1 MEQHKK
7 SLENLDI
14 SGVQNISKD
23 ISGAALGE
31 LSLKNLDKNLQILK
45 EVGVAEICKATKI
58 ASKNIHSILEKRY
71 ESLSR
76 VHARGFIQIL
86 EREYKI
92 DLSAWMKEFDKV
104 CVFKEG
110 VSEEKNQETDPEET
124 AKKPLKV
131 ELDYSINQA
140 NTSLSKKSSKWKPF
154 VLVIGVIVIVLA
166 VVIIQN
172 SSSLKEEKERESAIK
187 SGTKKSSFDDANLAE
202 ENKPEPTPKL
212 EEKPKEQD
220 KQEKPKEQDK
230 QEKPKE
236 QDKQEKE
243 AIKEYPNTIYII
255 PKRDIWVEVIDLNEK
270 KNSFQK
276 VFKKSYSL
284 ETKNHRLLLRFGH
297 GHLSLKNNH
306 QEQNYNDSKT
316 RRFLYEPAKGLT
328 LINEAQYKELQQ

>member
-1 MEQHKK
+1 MEQNKK
-7 SLENLDI
+7 SLENLDL
-14 SGVQNISKD
+14 SDVQNISKD
-23 ISGAALGE
+23 ISGAALEE

-58 ASKNIHSILEKRY
+58 ASKNIHSILEKHY

-92 DLSAWMKEFDKV
+92 DLSAWMKEFDKA
-104 CVFKEG
+104 CTFKEG
-110 VSEEKNQETDPEET
+110 VSEEQNQETDPEEKT
-124 AKKPLKV
+124 KNPLKV
-131 ELDYSINQA
+131 EIDYSINQA

-154 VLVIGVIVIVLA
+154 VVVLGVVVIILA

-172 SSSLKEEKERESAIK
+172 SSSLKEERGQESAIK
-187 SGTKKSSFDDANLAE
+187 SGTKKSSFNEANPTE

-212 EEKPKEQD
+212 EEKPT
-220 KQEKPKEQDK
+220 
-230 QEKPKE
+230 E

-243 AIKEYPNTIYII
+243 AIKENPNTIYII
-255 PKRDIWVEVIDLNEK
+255 PKKDIWVEVIDLDEK

-276 VFKKSYSL
+276 VFKKNYSL

-306 QEQNYNDSKT
+306 QEQEYNDGKT
-316 RRFLYEPAKGLT
+316 KRFLYEPNKGLT

>member
-1 MEQHKK
+1 MEQNKK
-7 SLENLDI
+7 SLENLDL
-14 SGVQNISKD
+14 SDVQNISKD
-23 ISGAALGE
+23 ISGAALEE

-45 EVGVAEICKATKI
+45 EVGVAEICKATRI

-92 DLSAWMKEFDKV
+92 DLSAWMKEFDKA
-104 CVFKEG
+104 CAFKEG
-110 VSEEKNQETDPEET
+110 VSEEQNQETDPEET

-154 VLVIGVIVIVLA
+154 VIVLGVVVIILA

-172 SSSLKEEKERESAIK
+172 SSSLKEEGGQESAIK
-187 SGTKKSSFDDANLAE
+187 SGTKKSSFNEANPTE
-202 ENKPEPTPKL
+202 ENKLEPTPKP
-212 EEKPKEQD
+212 EEKQTEHD
-220 KQEKPKEQDK
+220 KQG
-230 QEKPKE
+230 
-236 QDKQEKE
+236 KE
-243 AIKEYPNTIYII
+243 AIKENPNTIYII
-255 PKRDIWVEVIDLNEK
+255 PKRDIWVEVIDLDEK

-276 VFKKSYSL
+276 VFKKNYSL

-297 GHLSLKNNH
+297 GHLNLKNNH
-306 QEQNYNDSKT
+306 QEQEYNDSKT
-316 RRFLYEPAKGLT
+316 RRFLYEPNKGLT

>member
-1 MEQHKK
+1 MEQNKK
-7 SLENLDI
+7 SLENLDL
-14 SGVQNISKD
+14 SDVQNISKD
-23 ISGAALGE
+23 ISGAALEE

-58 ASKNIHSILEKRY
+58 ASKNIHSILEKHY

-92 DLSAWMKEFDKV
+92 DLSAWMKEFDKA
-104 CVFKEG
+104 CAFKEG
-110 VSEEKNQETDPEET
+110 VSEEQNQETDPEEKT
-124 AKKPLKV
+124 KNPLKV
-131 ELDYSINQA
+131 EIDYSINQA

-154 VLVIGVIVIVLA
+154 VLVLGVVVIILV

-172 SSSLKEEKERESAIK
+172 SSSLKEERGQESAIK
-187 SGTKKSSFDDANLAE
+187 SGTKKNSFNKANPTE
-202 ENKPEPTPKL
+202 ENKPEPTPK
-212 EEKPKEQD
+212 PK
-220 KQEKPKEQDK
+220 
-230 QEKPKE
+230 EKPKE

-243 AIKEYPNTIYII
+243 AIKEDPNTIYII
-255 PKRDIWVEVIDLNEK
+255 PKRDIWVEVVDLDEK

-276 VFKKSYSL
+276 VFKKNYSL

-297 GHLSLKNNH
+297 GHLNLKNNH
-306 QEQNYNDSKT
+306 QEQDYNDSKT
-316 RRFLYEPAKGLT
+316 RRFLYEPNKGLT

>member
-1 MEQHKK
+1 MEQNKK
-7 SLENLDI
+7 SLENLDL
-14 SGVQNISKD
+14 SDVQNISKD
-23 ISGAALGE
+23 ISGAALEE

-92 DLSAWMKEFDKV
+92 DLSAWMKEFDKA
-104 CVFKEG
+104 CAFKEG
-110 VSEEKNQETDPEET
+110 VSEEQNQETDPEEKT
-124 AKKPLKV
+124 KNPLKV
-131 ELDYSINQA
+131 EIDYSINQA

-154 VLVIGVIVIVLA
+154 VLVLGVVVIILA

-172 SSSLKEEKERESAIK
+172 SSSLKEERGQESAIK
-187 SGTKKSSFDDANLAE
+187 SGTKKNSFNKVNPTE
-202 ENKPEPTPKL
+202 ENKPEPTPKP
-212 EEKPKEQD
+212 E
-220 KQEKPKEQDK
+220 
-230 QEKPKE
+230 EKPKE

-243 AIKEYPNTIYII
+243 AIKEDPNTIYII
-255 PKRDIWVEVIDLNEK
+255 PKKDIWVEVIDLDEK

-276 VFKKSYSL
+276 VFKKNYSL

-306 QEQNYNDSKT
+306 QEQDYNDGKT
-316 RRFLYEPAKGLT
+316 KRFLYEPVKGLT
-328 LINEAQYKELQQ
+328 PINESQYKELQQ

>member
-1 MEQHKK
+1 MEQNKK
-7 SLENLDI
+7 SLENLDL
-14 SGVQNISKD
+14 SDVQNVSKD
-23 ISGAALGE
+23 ISGAALEE

-92 DLSAWMKEFDKV
+92 DLSAWVKEFDKV

-110 VSEEKNQETDPEET
+110 VGEEQKQETSPEET

-154 VLVIGVIVIVLA
+154 VIVLGVVVIILV

-172 SSSLKEEKERESAIK
+172 SSSLKEEREQESAIK
-187 SGTKKSSFDDANLAE
+187 SGTKNSPFNEVSPTE
-202 ENKPEPTPKL
+202 EKKLEPTPKL

-220 KQEKPKEQDK
+220 KQG
-230 QEKPKE
+230 
-236 QDKQEKE
+236 KE
-243 AIKEYPNTIYII
+243 AIKENPNTIYII
-255 PKRDIWVEVIDLNEK
+255 PKRDIWVEVIDLDEK

-276 VFKKSYSL
+276 VFKKSYPL
-284 ETKNHRLLLRFGH
+284 EAKNHRLLLRFGH
-297 GHLSLKNNH
+297 GHLILKNNH

-316 RRFLYEPAKGLT
+316 RRFLYEPNKGLT
-328 LINEAQYKELQQ
+328 LINEAQYKAFQQ

>member
-1 MEQHKK
+1 MEQNKK
-7 SLENLDI
+7 SLENLDL
-14 SGVQNISKD
+14 SDVQNISKD
-23 ISGAALGE
+23 ISGVALEE

-92 DLSAWMKEFDKV
+92 DLSAWMKEFDKAYT
-104 CVFKEG
+104 FKEG
-110 VSEEKNQETDPEET
+110 VSEEQNQETDPEEKT
-124 AKKPLKV
+124 KNPLKV
-131 ELDYSINQA
+131 EIDYSINQA

-154 VLVIGVIVIVLA
+154 VLVLGVVVIILA

-172 SSSLKEEKERESAIK
+172 SSSLKEERGQESAIK
-187 SGTKKSSFDDANLAE
+187 SGTKKNSFNKANPTE

-220 KQEKPKEQDK
+220 KQEK
-230 QEKPKE
+230 
-236 QDKQEKE
+236 E
-243 AIKEYPNTIYII
+243 AIKEDLNTIYII
-255 PKRDIWVEVIDLNEK
+255 PKKDIWVEVVDLDEK

-276 VFKKSYSL
+276 VFKKNYSL

-306 QEQNYNDSKT
+306 QEQEYNDGKT
-316 RRFLYEPAKGLT
+316 KRFLYEPNKGLT

>member
-1 MEQHKK
+1 MEQNKK
-7 SLENLDI
+7 SLENLDL
-14 SGVQNISKD
+14 SDVQNISKD
-23 ISGAALGE
+23 ISGAALEE

-92 DLSAWMKEFDKV
+92 DLSAWVKEFDKV
-104 CVFKEG
+104 CVFKGG
-110 VSEEKNQETDPEET
+110 VGEEKNQETSHEET

-154 VLVIGVIVIVLA
+154 VIVLGVVVIVLV

-172 SSSLKEEKERESAIK
+172 SSSLKEEREQESTIK
-187 SGTKKSSFDDANLAE
+187 SGTKNTFNEVNPTE
-202 ENKPEPTPKL
+202 ENKPETTPKL
-212 EEKPKEQD
+212 KEKHKEQEQ
-220 KQEKPKEQDK
+220 KQ
-230 QEKPKE
+230 
-236 QDKQEKE
+236 E
-243 AIKEYPNTIYII
+243 AIKENPNTIYII
-255 PKRDIWVEVIDLNEK
+255 PKKDVWVEVVDLDEK

-276 VFKKSYSL
+276 VFKKKYPL

-306 QEQNYNDSKT
+306 QEQEYNDDKT
-316 RRFLYEPAKGLT
+316 KRFLYEPNKGLT

>member
-23 ISGAALGE
+23 ISGVALEE

-45 EVGVAEICKATKI
+45 EVGVTEICKATKI

-86 EREYKI
+86 EREYKM

-220 KQEKPKEQDK
+220 KQEK
-230 QEKPKE
+230 
-236 QDKQEKE
+236 E

-255 PKRDIWVEVIDLNEK
+255 PKRDIWVEVIDLDEK

-297 GHLSLKNNH
+297 GHLSLKSNY
-306 QEQNYNDSKT
+306 QEQDYNDSKT
-316 RRFLYEPAKGLT
+316 RRFLYEPNKGLT
-328 LINEAQYKELQQ
+328 LINEAQYKEFQQ

>member
-1 MEQHKK
+1 MEQNKK
-7 SLENLDI
+7 SLENLDL
-14 SGVQNISKD
+14 SDVQNISKD
-23 ISGAALGE
+23 ISGAVLEE

-92 DLSAWMKEFDKV
+92 DLSAWMKEFDKA
-104 CVFKEG
+104 CTFKEG
-110 VSEEKNQETDPEET
+110 VSEEQNQETNPEET

-154 VLVIGVIVIVLA
+154 VIVLGVIVIILV

-172 SSSLKEEKERESAIK
+172 SSSLKEEREQESAIK
-187 SGTKKSSFDDANLAE
+187 SGTKKNSFNEANPTE
-202 ENKPEPTPKL
+202 ENKPEPTPKP
-212 EEKPKEQD
+212 EEKPKEH
-220 KQEKPKEQDK
+220 
-230 QEKPKE
+230 
-236 QDKQEKE
+236 DKQEKE
-243 AIKEYPNTIYII
+243 AIKEDPNTIYII
-255 PKRDIWVEVIDLNEK
+255 PKKDVWVEVIDLDEK

-276 VFKKSYSL
+276 VFKKNYSL

-306 QEQNYNDSKT
+306 QEQNYNDNKT
-316 RRFLYEPAKGLT
+316 RRLLYEPNKGLT
-328 LINEAQYKELQQ
+328 LINEAQYKELQR

>member
-23 ISGAALGE
+23 ISGAALEE

-45 EVGVAEICKATKI
+45 EVGVTEICKATKI

-92 DLSAWMKEFDKV
+92 DLSAWMKEFNKA
-104 CVFKEG
+104 CAFKEG

-220 KQEKPKEQDK
+220 KQEK
-230 QEKPKE
+230 
-236 QDKQEKE
+236 E
-243 AIKEYPNTIYII
+243 AIKEDPNTIYII
-255 PKRDIWVEVIDLNEK
+255 PKRDIWVEVIDLDEK

-284 ETKNHRLLLRFGH
+284 ETKNHRLLLRFEH

>member
-1 MEQHKK
+1 MEQNKK
-7 SLENLDI
+7 SLENLDL
-14 SGVQNISKD
+14 SDVQNISKD
-23 ISGAALGE
+23 ISGAALEE

-45 EVGVAEICKATKI
+45 EVGVAEICKATRI

-71 ESLSR
+71 ESLSK

-92 DLSAWMKEFDKV
+92 DLSAWMKEFDKA
-104 CVFKEG
+104 CTFKEG
-110 VSEEKNQETDPEET
+110 VSEEQNQETSPEET

-154 VLVIGVIVIVLA
+154 VLVLGVVVIILA

-172 SSSLKEEKERESAIK
+172 SSSLKEERGQESAIK
-187 SGTKKSSFDDANLAE
+187 SGTKKNSFNKVNPTE

-220 KQEKPKEQDK
+220 KQEK
-230 QEKPKE
+230 
-236 QDKQEKE
+236 E
-243 AIKEYPNTIYII
+243 AIKEDPNTIYII
-255 PKRDIWVEVIDLNEK
+255 PKKDIWVEVVDLDEK

-276 VFKKSYSL
+276 VFKKNYSL

-306 QEQNYNDSKT
+306 QEQEYNDGKT
-316 RRFLYEPAKGLT
+316 KRFLYEPNKGLT

>member
-23 ISGAALGE
+23 ISGAALEE

-45 EVGVAEICKATKI
+45 EVGVTEICKATKI

-86 EREYKI
+86 EREYKM

-110 VSEEKNQETDPEET
+110 VSEEKNQETDLEET

-166 VVIIQN
+166 VTIIQN

-220 KQEKPKEQDK
+220 KQEK
-230 QEKPKE
+230 
-236 QDKQEKE
+236 E
-243 AIKEYPNTIYII
+243 AIKEDPNTIYII
-255 PKRDIWVEVIDLNEK
+255 PKRDIWVEVIDLDEK

-276 VFKKSYSL
+276 VLKKSYSL

-328 LINEAQYKELQQ
+328 LINETQYKELQQ

>member
-1 MEQHKK
+1 MEQNKK
-7 SLENLDI
+7 SLENLDL
-14 SGVQNISKD
+14 SDVQNISKD
-23 ISGAALGE
+23 ISGAALEE

-92 DLSAWMKEFDKV
+92 DLSAWMKEFDKA
-104 CVFKEG
+104 CTFKEG
-110 VSEEKNQETDPEET
+110 VSEEQNQETDPEEKT
-124 AKKPLKV
+124 KNPLKV
-131 ELDYSINQA
+131 EIDYSINQA

-154 VLVIGVIVIVLA
+154 VLVLGVVVIILA

-172 SSSLKEEKERESAIK
+172 SSSLKEERGQESAIK
-187 SGTKKSSFDDANLAE
+187 SGTKKNSFNKVNPTE

-220 KQEKPKEQDK
+220 KQG
-230 QEKPKE
+230 
-236 QDKQEKE
+236 KE
-243 AIKEYPNTIYII
+243 AIKEDPNTIYII
-255 PKRDIWVEVIDLNEK
+255 PKKDIWVEVVDLDEK

-276 VFKKSYSL
+276 VFKKNYSL

-306 QEQNYNDSKT
+306 QEQEYNDGKT
-316 RRFLYEPAKGLT
+316 KRFLYEPNKGLT
-328 LINEAQYKELQQ
+328 PINEAQYKELQQ

>member
-23 ISGAALGE
+23 ISGAALEE

-45 EVGVAEICKATKI
+45 EVGVTEICKATRI

-92 DLSAWMKEFDKV
+92 DLSAWVKEFDKV

-154 VLVIGVIVIVLA
+154 VIVLGVIVIILV

-172 SSSLKEEKERESAIK
+172 SSSLKEERERESAIK
-187 SGTKKSSFDDANLAE
+187 SGTKKSSSNKASPTE
-202 ENKPEPTPKL
+202 EKKLEPTPKL
-212 EEKPKEQD
+212 EEKH
-220 KQEKPKEQDK
+220 
-230 QEKPKE
+230 KE

-243 AIKEYPNTIYII
+243 AIKENPNTIYII
-255 PKRDIWVEVIDLNEK
+255 PKKDIWVEVIDLDEK

-276 VFKKSYSL
+276 VFKKNYPL

-316 RRFLYEPAKGLT
+316 RRFLYEPNKGLT

>member
-1 MEQHKK
+1 MEQNKK

-14 SGVQNISKD
+14 SDVQNISKD
-23 ISGAALGE
+23 ISGVALEE
-31 LSLKNLDKNLQILK
+31 LSLKNLDKNLQILR
-45 EVGVAEICKATKI
+45 EIGVAEICKATKI

-110 VSEEKNQETDPEET
+110 VGEEQNQETNPEET

-154 VLVIGVIVIVLA
+154 VVVLGVIVIILV

-172 SSSLKEEKERESAIK
+172 SSSLKEEREQESAIK
-187 SGTKKSSFDDANLAE
+187 SGTKKSSFNEANPTE

-220 KQEKPKEQDK
+220 KQEK
-230 QEKPKE
+230 
-236 QDKQEKE
+236 E
-243 AIKEYPNTIYII
+243 AIKEDPNTIYII
-255 PKRDIWVEVIDLNEK
+255 PKKDIWVEVVDLDEK

-276 VFKKSYSL
+276 VFKKNYSL

-306 QEQNYNDSKT
+306 QEQEYNDGKT
-316 RRFLYEPAKGLT
+316 KRFLYEPNKGLT

>member
-1 MEQHKK
+1 MEQNKK
-7 SLENLDI
+7 SLENLDL
-14 SGVQNISKD
+14 SDVQNISKD
-23 ISGAALGE
+23 ISGAALEE

-110 VSEEKNQETDPEET
+110 VGEEKNQETSPEET

-154 VLVIGVIVIVLA
+154 VLVLGVVVIILA

-172 SSSLKEEKERESAIK
+172 SSSLKEERGQESAIK
-187 SGTKKSSFDDANLAE
+187 SGTKKSSFNEANPTE
-202 ENKPEPTPKL
+202 ENKLESTPKP
-212 EEKPKEQD
+212 EEKQTEHD
-220 KQEKPKEQDK
+220 KQG
-230 QEKPKE
+230 
-236 QDKQEKE
+236 KE
-243 AIKEYPNTIYII
+243 AIKENPNTIYII
-255 PKRDIWVEVIDLNEK
+255 PKRDIWVEVIDLDEK

-276 VFKKSYSL
+276 VFKKNYSL

-297 GHLSLKNNH
+297 GHLNLKNNH
-306 QEQNYNDSKT
+306 QEQEYNDSKT
-316 RRFLYEPAKGLT
+316 RRFLYEPNKGLT

>member
-1 MEQHKK
+1 MEQNKK
-7 SLENLDI
+7 SLENLDL
-14 SGVQNISKD
+14 SDVQNISKD
-23 ISGAALGE
+23 ISGVALEE
-31 LSLKNLDKNLQILK
+31 LSLKNLDKNLQILR

-104 CVFKEG
+104 CVFKES
-110 VSEEKNQETDPEET
+110 VSEEQNQEIDPEEKT
-124 AKKPLKV
+124 KNPLKV
-131 ELDYSINQA
+131 EIDYSINQA
-140 NTSLSKKSSKWKPF
+140 NTSLSKKTSKWKPF
-154 VLVIGVIVIVLA
+154 VLVLGVIVIVLA

-172 SSSLKEEKERESAIK
+172 SSSLKEERGQESAIK
-187 SGTKKSSFDDANLAE
+187 SGTKKNSFNKANPTE
-202 ENKPEPTPKL
+202 ENKPEPTPKP
-212 EEKPKEQD
+212 E
-220 KQEKPKEQDK
+220 
-230 QEKPKE
+230 EKPKE

-243 AIKEYPNTIYII
+243 AIKEDPNTIYII
-255 PKRDIWVEVIDLNEK
+255 PKKDIWVEVIDLDEK

-276 VFKKSYSL
+276 VFKKNYSL

-306 QEQNYNDSKT
+306 QEQEYNDGKT
-316 RRFLYEPAKGLT
+316 KRFLYEPNKGLT

>member
-1 MEQHKK
+1 MEQNKK
-7 SLENLDI
+7 SLENLDL
-14 SGVQNISKD
+14 SDVQNISKD
-23 ISGAALGE
+23 ISGAALEE

-92 DLSAWMKEFDKV
+92 DLSAWVKEFDKV

-110 VSEEKNQETDPEET
+110 VGEEKNQETSPEET

-154 VLVIGVIVIVLA
+154 VIVLGVIVIILV

-172 SSSLKEEKERESAIK
+172 SSSLKEERGQESAIK
-187 SGTKKSSFDDANLAE
+187 SGTKNTFNEANPTE
-202 ENKPEPTPKL
+202 ENKPETTPKL
-212 EEKPKEQD
+212 EEKHKEQEQ
-220 KQEKPKEQDK
+220 KQ
-230 QEKPKE
+230 
-236 QDKQEKE
+236 E
-243 AIKEYPNTIYII
+243 AIKENPNTIYII
-255 PKRDIWVEVIDLNEK
+255 PKRDIWVEVVDLDEK

-276 VFKKSYSL
+276 VFKKKYPL

-306 QEQNYNDSKT
+306 QEQDYNDSKT

>member
-14 SGVQNISKD
+14 SSVQNISKD
-23 ISGAALGE
+23 ISGAALEE

-154 VLVIGVIVIVLA
+154 VLVLGVIVIVLA

-172 SSSLKEEKERESAIK
+172 SSSLKEKKERESAIK
-187 SGTKKSSFDDANLAE
+187 SGTKKNSFDDANLAE

-220 KQEKPKEQDK
+220 KQEKEV
-230 QEKPKE
+230 
-236 QDKQEKE
+236 
-243 AIKEYPNTIYII
+243 IKEYPNIIYII
-255 PKRDIWVEVIDLNEK
+255 PKRDIWVEVIDLDEK

-297 GHLSLKNNH
+297 GHLSLKNNN

>member
-7 SLENLDI
+7 SLENLDL
-14 SGVQNISKD
+14 SDVQNISKD
-23 ISGAALGE
+23 ISGAALEE

-45 EVGVAEICKATKI
+45 EVGVTEICKATKI

-154 VLVIGVIVIVLA
+154 VLVVGVIVIVLA

-187 SGTKKSSFDDANLAE
+187 SGTKKSSFNDSNLAE

-212 EEKPKEQD
+212 E
-220 KQEKPKEQDK
+220 
-230 QEKPKE
+230 EKPKE

-255 PKRDIWVEVIDLNEK
+255 PKRDIWVEVIDLDEK

-316 RRFLYEPAKGLT
+316 RRFLYEPNKGLT

>member
-7 SLENLDI
+7 SLENLDL

-23 ISGAALGE
+23 ISGAALEE

-45 EVGVAEICKATKI
+45 EVGVTGICKATRI

-187 SGTKKSSFDDANLAE
+187 SGTKNTFNEANLAE
-202 ENKPEPTPKL
+202 ENKPEPMPRL
-212 EEKPKEQD
+212 E
-220 KQEKPKEQDK
+220 
-230 QEKPKE
+230 EKPKE

-255 PKRDIWVEVIDLNEK
+255 PKRDIWVEVIDLDEK

>member
-7 SLENLDI
+7 SLENLDL

-23 ISGAALGE
+23 ISGAALEE

-76 VHARGFIQIL
+76 VHARGFTQIL

-154 VLVIGVIVIVLA
+154 VLVIGVIVIILA

-172 SSSLKEEKERESAIK
+172 SSSLKEEKEREGAIK

-220 KQEKPKEQDK
+220 KQEK
-230 QEKPKE
+230 
-236 QDKQEKE
+236 E
-243 AIKEYPNTIYII
+243 AIKEDPNNTIYII

>member
-23 ISGAALGE
+23 ISGAALEE

-45 EVGVAEICKATKI
+45 EVGVTEICKATKI

-110 VSEEKNQETDPEET
+110 VSEEKNQETDSEET

-187 SGTKKSSFDDANLAE
+187 SGTKKSSFNDANLAE

-220 KQEKPKEQDK
+220 KQEK
-230 QEKPKE
+230 
-236 QDKQEKE
+236 E
-243 AIKEYPNTIYII
+243 AIKEDPNTIYII
-255 PKRDIWVEVIDLNEK
+255 PKKDIWVEVVDLDEK

>member
-1 MEQHKK
+1 MEQNKK

-14 SGVQNISKD
+14 SDVQNISKD
-23 ISGAALGE
+23 ISGAALEE
-31 LSLKNLDKNLQILK
+31 LSLKNLDKNLQILR
-45 EVGVAEICKATKI
+45 EIGVAEICKATKI
-58 ASKNIHSILEKRY
+58 ASKNINSILEKRY

-110 VSEEKNQETDPEET
+110 VGEEKNQETNPEET
-124 AKKPLKV
+124 AKNPLKV
-131 ELDYSINQA
+131 EIDYSINQA

-154 VLVIGVIVIVLA
+154 VLVLGVVVIILA

-172 SSSLKEEKERESAIK
+172 SSSLKEEREQESAIK
-187 SGTKKSSFDDANLAE
+187 SGTKKNSFNKVNPTE
-202 ENKPEPTPKL
+202 ENKPEPTPKP
-212 EEKPKEQD
+212 EAKHKEQD
-220 KQEKPKEQDK
+220 KQG
-230 QEKPKE
+230 
-236 QDKQEKE
+236 KE
-243 AIKEYPNTIYII
+243 AIKEDPNTIYII
-255 PKRDIWVEVIDLNEK
+255 PKKDIWVEVVDLDEK

-276 VFKKSYSL
+276 VFKKNYSL

-306 QEQNYNDSKT
+306 QEQEYNDGKT
-316 RRFLYEPAKGLT
+316 KRFLYEPNKGLT

>member
-7 SLENLDI
+7 SLENLDL

-23 ISGAALGE
+23 ISGAALEE

-71 ESLSR
+71 EALSR

-86 EREYKI
+86 EREYKM
-92 DLSAWMKEFDKV
+92 DLSAWMKEFNKA
-104 CVFKEG
+104 CAFKEG

-187 SGTKKSSFDDANLAE
+187 SGTKKNSFNDSNLAE
-202 ENKPEPTPKL
+202 ENKPESTPKL

-220 KQEKPKEQDK
+220 KQEK
-230 QEKPKE
+230 
-236 QDKQEKE
+236 E
-243 AIKEYPNTIYII
+243 AIKEDPNTIYII
-255 PKRDIWVEVIDLNEK
+255 PKRDIWVEVIDLDEK

>member
-23 ISGAALGE
+23 ISGAALEE

-45 EVGVAEICKATKI
+45 EVGVTEICKATKI
-58 ASKNIHSILEKRY
+58 ASKNIRSILEKRY

-154 VLVIGVIVIVLA
+154 VLIVGVIVIVLA

-220 KQEKPKEQDK
+220 KQK
-230 QEKPKE
+230 Q
-236 QDKQEKE
+236 E
-243 AIKEYPNTIYII
+243 AIKENPNTIYII
-255 PKRDIWVEVIDLNEK
+255 PKKDIWVEVIDLDEK

-316 RRFLYEPAKGLT
+316 RRFLYEPNKGLT

>member
-7 SLENLDI
+7 SLENLDL

-23 ISGAALGE
+23 ISGAALEE

-45 EVGVAEICKATKI
+45 EVGVTEICKATKI

-154 VLVIGVIVIVLA
+154 VLVVGVIVIVLA

-172 SSSLKEEKERESAIK
+172 SYSLKEERERESAIK
-187 SGTKKSSFDDANLAE
+187 SGTKKNSFNDANLAE

-220 KQEKPKEQDK
+220 KQEK
-230 QEKPKE
+230 
-236 QDKQEKE
+236 E
-243 AIKEYPNTIYII
+243 AIKEDPNTIYII
-255 PKRDIWVEVIDLNEK
+255 PKRDIWVEVIDLDEK

>member
-1 MEQHKK
+1 MEQNKK
-7 SLENLDI
+7 SLENLDL
-14 SGVQNISKD
+14 SDVQNISKD
-23 ISGAALGE
+23 ISGAALEE

-92 DLSAWMKEFDKV
+92 DLSAWMKEFDKA
-104 CVFKEG
+104 CTFKEG
-110 VSEEKNQETDPEET
+110 VSEEQNQETDPEEKT
-124 AKKPLKV
+124 KNPLKV
-131 ELDYSINQA
+131 EIDYSINQA

-154 VLVIGVIVIVLA
+154 VVVLGVVVIILA

-172 SSSLKEEKERESAIK
+172 SSSLKEERGQESAIK
-187 SGTKKSSFDDANLAE
+187 SGTKKNSFNKVNPTE

-220 KQEKPKEQDK
+220 KQEK
-230 QEKPKE
+230 
-236 QDKQEKE
+236 E
-243 AIKEYPNTIYII
+243 AIKEDPNTIYII
-255 PKRDIWVEVIDLNEK
+255 PKKDIWVEVIDLDEK

-276 VFKKSYSL
+276 VFKKNYSL

-306 QEQNYNDSKT
+306 QEQEYNDGKT
-316 RRFLYEPAKGLT
+316 KRFLYEPNKGLT

>member
-7 SLENLDI
+7 SLENLDL

-23 ISGAALGE
+23 ISGAALEE

-154 VLVIGVIVIVLA
+154 VLVIGVVVIVLA

-220 KQEKPKEQDK
+220 KQEK
-230 QEKPKE
+230 
-236 QDKQEKE
+236 E
-243 AIKEYPNTIYII
+243 AIKEDPNTIYII
-255 PKRDIWVEVIDLNEK
+255 PKRDIWVEVIDLDEK

-328 LINEAQYKELQQ
+328 LINEAQYKELQR

>member
-7 SLENLDI
+7 SLENLDL

-23 ISGAALGE
+23 ISGAALEE

-154 VLVIGVIVIVLA
+154 VLVVGVIVIVLA

-172 SSSLKEEKERESAIK
+172 SSSLKEERERESAIK
-187 SGTKKSSFDDANLAE
+187 SGTKKNSFNDANLAE

-220 KQEKPKEQDK
+220 KQEK
-230 QEKPKE
+230 
-236 QDKQEKE
+236 E
-243 AIKEYPNTIYII
+243 AIKEDPNTIYII
-255 PKRDIWVEVIDLNEK
+255 PKRDIWVEVIDLDEK

>member
-1 MEQHKK
+1 MEQDKK

-14 SGVQNISKD
+14 SDVQNISKD
-23 ISGAALGE
+23 ISGVALEE
-31 LSLKNLDKNLQILK
+31 LSLKNLDKNLQILR
-45 EVGVAEICKATKI
+45 EIGVAEICKATKI

-110 VSEEKNQETDPEET
+110 VGEEQNQETNPEET

-154 VLVIGVIVIVLA
+154 VIVLGVIVIILV

-172 SSSLKEEKERESAIK
+172 SSSLKEEREQESAIK
-187 SGTKKSSFDDANLAE
+187 SGTKKSSFNEANPTE
-202 ENKPEPTPKL
+202 ENKLEPTPKP
-212 EEKPKEQD
+212 EEKQTEHD
-220 KQEKPKEQDK
+220 KQG
-230 QEKPKE
+230 
-236 QDKQEKE
+236 KE
-243 AIKEYPNTIYII
+243 AIKENPNTIYII
-255 PKRDIWVEVIDLNEK
+255 PKKDIWVEVIDLDEK

-276 VFKKSYSL
+276 VFKKNYSL

-297 GHLSLKNNH
+297 GHLNLKNNH
-306 QEQNYNDSKT
+306 QEQEYNDSKT
-316 RRFLYEPAKGLT
+316 RRFLYEPNKGLT

>member
-1 MEQHKK
+1 MEQNKK

-14 SGVQNISKD
+14 SDVQNISKD
-23 ISGAALGE
+23 ISGAALEE
-31 LSLKNLDKNLQILK
+31 LSLKNLDKNLQILR
-45 EVGVAEICKATKI
+45 EIGVAEICKATKI
-58 ASKNIHSILEKRY
+58 ASKNIRSILEKRY
-71 ESLSR
+71 ESLSK

-110 VSEEKNQETDPEET
+110 VGEEKNQETNPEET

-140 NTSLSKKSSKWKPF
+140 NTSLSKKTSKWKPF
-154 VLVIGVIVIVLA
+154 VIVLGVIVIVLV

-172 SSSLKEEKERESAIK
+172 SSSLKEEREQESAIK
-187 SGTKKSSFDDANLAE
+187 SGTKKNSFNEANPTE
-202 ENKPEPTPKL
+202 ENKPEPTPKP
-212 EEKPKEQD
+212 EEKPKEHD
-220 KQEKPKEQDK
+220 KQG
-230 QEKPKE
+230 
-236 QDKQEKE
+236 KE
-243 AIKEYPNTIYII
+243 AIKENPNTIYII
-255 PKRDIWVEVIDLNEK
+255 PKKDIWVEVIDLDEK

-276 VFKKSYSL
+276 VFKKNYSL

-306 QEQNYNDSKT
+306 QEQDYNDSKT
-316 RRFLYEPAKGLT
+316 RRFLYEPNKGLT

>member
-7 SLENLDI
+7 SLENLDL

-23 ISGAALGE
+23 ISGAALEE

-45 EVGVAEICKATKI
+45 EVGVTEICKATKI
-58 ASKNIHSILEKRY
+58 ASKNIRSILEKRY

-86 EREYKI
+86 EREYKM

-166 VVIIQN
+166 IVIIQN
-172 SSSLKEEKERESAIK
+172 SSSLKEERERESTIK

-220 KQEKPKEQDK
+220 KQEK
-230 QEKPKE
+230 
-236 QDKQEKE
+236 E
-243 AIKEYPNTIYII
+243 AIKEDPNTIYII
-255 PKRDIWVEVIDLNEK
+255 PKRDIWVEVIDLDEK

-316 RRFLYEPAKGLT
+316 RRFLYEPNKGLT

>member
-1 MEQHKK
+1 MEQNKK
-7 SLENLDI
+7 SLENLDL
-14 SGVQNISKD
+14 SDVQNISKD
-23 ISGAALGE
+23 ISGAALEE

-45 EVGVAEICKATKI
+45 EVGVAEICKATRI

-92 DLSAWMKEFDKV
+92 DLSAWVKEFDKV

-110 VSEEKNQETDPEET
+110 VGEEKNQETSHEET

-154 VLVIGVIVIVLA
+154 VIVLGVIVIILV

-172 SSSLKEEKERESAIK
+172 SSSLKEERGQESAIK
-187 SGTKKSSFDDANLAE
+187 SGGTKNTFNEANPTE
-202 ENKPEPTPKL
+202 ENKPETTPKL
-212 EEKPKEQD
+212 EEKHKEQD
-220 KQEKPKEQDK
+220 KPEKK
-230 QEKPKE
+230 
-236 QDKQEKE
+236 
-243 AIKEYPNTIYII
+243 AIKENPNTIYII
-255 PKRDIWVEVIDLNEK
+255 PKKDVWVEVVDLDEK

-276 VFKKSYSL
+276 VFKKNYPL

-306 QEQNYNDSKT
+306 QEQDYNDSKT
-316 RRFLYEPAKGLT
+316 RRFLYEPNKGLT

>member
-1 MEQHKK
+1 MEQNKK
-7 SLENLDI
+7 SLEKLDLSDI
-14 SGVQNISKD
+14 QNISKD
-23 ISGAALGE
+23 ISGAALEE
-31 LSLKNLDKNLQILK
+31 LSLKNLDKSLQILK

-58 ASKNIHSILEKRY
+58 ASKNIHSILEKHY

-104 CVFKEG
+104 CTFKEG
-110 VSEEKNQETDPEET
+110 VSEEQNQETNPEEKT
-124 AKKPLKV
+124 KNPLKV
-131 ELDYSINQA
+131 EIDYSINQA

-154 VLVIGVIVIVLA
+154 VLVLGVVVIILA

-172 SSSLKEEKERESAIK
+172 SSSLKEERERENAIK
-187 SGTKKSSFDDANLAE
+187 SGTKKSSFNKANPTE

-212 EEKPKEQD
+212 EEKPTEQD
-220 KQEKPKEQDK
+220 E
-230 QEKPKE
+230 
-236 QDKQEKE
+236 QEKE
-243 AIKEYPNTIYII
+243 AIKEDPNTIYII
-255 PKRDIWVEVIDLNEK
+255 PKKDIWVEVVDLDEK

-276 VFKKSYSL
+276 VFKKNYSL

-306 QEQNYNDSKT
+306 QEQEYNDGKT
-316 RRFLYEPAKGLT
+316 KRFLYEPNKGLT

>member
-1 MEQHKK
+1 MEQNKK
-7 SLENLDI
+7 SLENLDL
-14 SGVQNISKD
+14 SDVQNISKD
-23 ISGAALGE
+23 ISGAALEE

-45 EVGVAEICKATKI
+45 EVGVAEICKATRI

-92 DLSAWMKEFDKV
+92 DLSAWMKEFDKA
-104 CVFKEG
+104 CAFKEG
-110 VSEEKNQETDPEET
+110 VSEEQNQETDPEEKT
-124 AKKPLKV
+124 KNPLKV
-131 ELDYSINQA
+131 EIDYSINQA

-154 VLVIGVIVIVLA
+154 VLVLGVVVIILA

-172 SSSLKEEKERESAIK
+172 SSSLKEERGQEGAIK
-187 SGTKKSSFDDANLAE
+187 SGTKKSSSNDINLAE
-202 ENKPEPTPKL
+202 ENKLEPTPKL
-212 EEKPKEQD
+212 EEK
-220 KQEKPKEQDK
+220 QEKQT
-230 QEKPKE
+230 E

-255 PKRDIWVEVIDLNEK
+255 PKRDIWVEVIDLDEK

-328 LINEAQYKELQQ
+328 LINESQYKELQR

>member
-1 MEQHKK
+1 MEQNKK
-7 SLENLDI
+7 SLENLDL
-14 SGVQNISKD
+14 SDVQNISKD
-23 ISGAALGE
+23 ISGAALEE

-110 VSEEKNQETDPEET
+110 VGEEKKQETNLEET

-140 NTSLSKKSSKWKPF
+140 NTSLSKKTSKWKPF
-154 VLVIGVIVIVLA
+154 VIVLGVVVIILA
-166 VVIIQN
+166 VIIIQN
-172 SSSLKEEKERESAIK
+172 SSSLKEERGQESAIK
-187 SGTKKSSFDDANLAE
+187 SGTKKSSSNKANLAE
-202 ENKPEPTPKL
+202 ENKLEPTPKL

-220 KQEKPKEQDK
+220 KQEK
-230 QEKPKE
+230 
-236 QDKQEKE
+236 E
-243 AIKEYPNTIYII
+243 AIKEDPNTIYII
-255 PKRDIWVEVIDLNEK
+255 PKKDIWVEVIDLDEK

-276 VFKKSYSL
+276 VFKKNYPL

-297 GHLSLKNNH
+297 GHLSLKSNH
-306 QEQNYNDSKT
+306 QKQDYNDSKT
-316 RRFLYEPAKGLT
+316 RRFLYEPNKGLT

>member
-1 MEQHKK
+1 MEQNKK
-7 SLENLDI
+7 SLENLDL
-14 SGVQNISKD
+14 SDVQNISKN
-23 ISGAALGE
+23 ISGAALEE

-45 EVGVAEICKATKI
+45 EVGVVEICKATKI

-92 DLSAWMKEFDKV
+92 DLSAWMKEFDKA
-104 CVFKEG
+104 CTFKEG
-110 VSEEKNQETDPEET
+110 VSEEQNQETDPEEKT
-124 AKKPLKV
+124 KNPLKV
-131 ELDYSINQA
+131 EIDYSINQA

-154 VLVIGVIVIVLA
+154 VVVLGVVVIILA

-172 SSSLKEEKERESAIK
+172 SSSLKEERGQESAIK
-187 SGTKKSSFDDANLAE
+187 SGTKKNSFNKANPTE
-202 ENKPEPTPKL
+202 ENKPELTPKL
-212 EEKPKEQD
+212 EEKPT
-220 KQEKPKEQDK
+220 
-230 QEKPKE
+230 E

-243 AIKEYPNTIYII
+243 AIKEDPNTIYII
-255 PKRDIWVEVIDLNEK
+255 PKKDVWVEVVDLDEK

-276 VFKKSYSL
+276 VFKKNYSL

-306 QEQNYNDSKT
+306 QEQEYNDGKT
-316 RRFLYEPAKGLT
+316 RRFLYEPNKGLT

>member
-1 MEQHKK
+1 MEQNKK
-7 SLENLDI
+7 SLENLDL
-14 SGVQNISKD
+14 SDVQNISKD
-23 ISGAALGE
+23 ISGAALEE

-45 EVGVAEICKATKI
+45 EIGVAEICKATKI

-92 DLSAWMKEFDKV
+92 DLSAWVKEFDKV

-110 VSEEKNQETDPEET
+110 VGEEKNQETNPEET

-154 VLVIGVIVIVLA
+154 IVLGVIVIIL
-166 VVIIQN
+166 VVVTIQN
-172 SSSLKEEKERESAIK
+172 SSSLKEERERESAIK
-187 SGTKKSSFDDANLAE
+187 SGTKKSSSNKANPTE
-202 ENKPEPTPKL
+202 ENKPETTPKL
-212 EEKPKEQD
+212 EEKHKEQEQ
-220 KQEKPKEQDK
+220 KQ
-230 QEKPKE
+230 
-236 QDKQEKE
+236 E
-243 AIKEYPNTIYII
+243 AIKENPNTIYII
-255 PKRDIWVEVIDLNEK
+255 PKKDVWVEVIDLDEK

-276 VFKKSYSL
+276 VFKKNYSL

-306 QEQNYNDSKT
+306 QEQDYNDSKT
-316 RRFLYEPAKGLT
+316 RRFLYEPNKGLT